1 MKCAVFG
8 KKKTA
13 NKKDWIE
20 YSTHLKKKTGEEEY
34 FRVKFS
40 PIEIAPK
47 VNECP
52 INISFVPGIDA
63 NKGDPEVF
71 TTSDGVEVKIPVI
84 WINRYDVGE
93 PWVDHSLD
101 EYVDD

>member
-1 MKCAVFG
+1 MKCAVFA

-20 YSTHLKKKTGEEEY
+20 YSTRLKKKTGEEEY
-34 FRVKFS
+34 FRVKFN
-40 PIEIAPK
+40 PVDIAPK
-47 VNECP
+47 TNECP

-63 NKGDPEVF
+63 NKGDPETF
-71 TTSDGVEVKIPVI
+71 TTKDGIDVEIPVI
-84 WINRYDVGE
+84 WINRYDVGD